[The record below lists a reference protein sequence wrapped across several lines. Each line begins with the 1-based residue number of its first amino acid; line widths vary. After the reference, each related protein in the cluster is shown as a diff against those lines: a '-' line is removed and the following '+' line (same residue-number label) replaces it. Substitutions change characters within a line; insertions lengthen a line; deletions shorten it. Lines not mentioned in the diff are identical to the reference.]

1 MGCPFSPRVV
11 GMPDLDQ
18 LRGYYVRSPRWIQ
31 ATGGRLLS
39 AVPPRLLYGR
49 TFAECVADIERG
61 EHDGAFVEREVRS
74 RLAQVWAAA
83 RKTPYYSSLLDR
95 FGLETATLRDLE
107 KLPILKKAEV
117 RMHVDDMLAAPKS
130 QMDEVMTGGTSSGVA
145 LSFYLDKGRSVK
157 EWAFLTHMWSKCGYK
172 LGDRLA
178 VLGYRGVSHLANP
191 SSAPWS
197 WEPGTRELRL
207 SPLRLVPRVMDAYL
221 DLIRRYKVAFIYG
234 YPSAI
239 SILAS
244 HARNRGWSPPE
255 TLRGV
260 LLMSESIKQF
270 QREAIREGFGPIPTL
285 AGYGLSEKVAIAGE
299 LPARLG
305 EYEFEP
311 LYGWVE
317 LVDAAGRPVETPGQ
331 QGTLVGTGFVSM
343 GMPLLRY
350 DTGDLATAV
359 EAPSAANRWRLRVKD
374 IVSCYW
380 QEYLVTQ
387 EGGLV
392 TPLTLYPNNQVARE
406 FMFVQEEPGL
416 ATILMVPEEGASR
429 EEASHL
435 LDKINKRGDGLMVVR
450 LQLVDEITPTPRGKR
465 VMVEQHLDLANYGFD
480 FAEKG

>member
-1 MGCPFSPRVV
+1 
-11 GMPDLDQ
+11 MPVLDQ

-31 ATGGRLLS
+31 STGGRLLS
-39 AVPPRLLYGR
+39 AIPPRLLYGR
-49 TFAECVADIERG
+49 TFSECVADIVRG
-61 EHDGAFVEREVRS
+61 EHDGAFVEREVGS

-83 RKTPYYSSLLDR
+83 RKTRYYPPLLDGL
-95 FGLETATLRDLE
+95 GLETATLGDLE
-107 KLPILKKAEV
+107 KLPILTKAEV
-117 RMHVDDMLAAPKS
+117 RRHVDDLLAAPKS

-157 EWAFLTHMWSKCGYK
+157 EWAFLTHMWSRCGYR
-172 LGDRLA
+172 LGDRLG

-207 SPLRLVPRVMDAYL
+207 SPLRLVPPVMDVYL
-221 DLIRRYKVAFIYG
+221 DLIRRYRIAFIYG

-244 HARNRGWSPPE
+244 HARNKGWSPPQ

-260 LLMSESIKQF
+260 LLMSEAIKPF

-299 LPARLG
+299 LLDCPG

-311 LYGWVE
+311 LYGWAE
-317 LVDAAGRPVETPGQ
+317 LVDPAGRPVETPGQ
-331 QGTLVGTGFVSM
+331 QGTLVGTGFISL

-392 TPLTLYPNNQVARE
+392 TPIILYPNNQVARE
-406 FMFVQEEPGL
+406 FMFVQEEPGR
-416 ATILMVPEEGASR
+416 ATVLIVPEDGTSR
-429 EEASHL
+429 EAAEL
-435 LDKINKRGDGLMVVR
+435 LLEKINKRGDGLMVVR
-450 LQLVDEITPTPRGKR
+450 MELMKEIPPTARGKR
-465 VMVEQHLDLANYGFD
+465 VMVEQHLDLADFGFA
-480 FAEKG
+480 FAERR